1 MKLLTTLAAAGAIGA
16 VAVPAAAQYYPPA
29 QPTYPQQGYPQQ
41 GYPQQGYGYP
51 QQGYGSGNPITDAI
65 IGQLTGNRYAVNDRQ
80 AIAQCANAAQA
91 QFGNG
96 YRNNAYNSNQY
107 GQRWAYN
114 NANQANVRITAVTDV
129 QRRNRGLRVN
139 GLMSSGL
146 RYGGGYNG
154 ANAVSDLSFRCD
166 VAYNGQ
172 VTNLRVNRIQP
183 RRTLGY

>member
-1 MKLLTTLAAAGAIGA
+1 MKLLPTLAAAGALGA
-16 VAVPAAAQYYPPA
+16 IAAPAAAQY
-29 QPTYPQQGYPQQ
+29 YPQQGYPQQ
-41 GYPQQGYGYP
+41 GYQQPGYGYP

-114 NANQANVRITAVTDV
+114 NGNQANVRITAVTDV

-146 RYGGGYNG
+146 RYGAYNQG
-154 ANAVSDLSFRCD
+154 NGVSDLNFRCD

-183 RRTLGY
+183 RRTIGY